1 MRTLVVLAVMVA
13 VSAHQAYGIPTYG
26 TPAHSTHS
34 YGYGQPRYVGPLA
47 SSVPAGVGGKIIP
60 VSDTYE
66 VAAAKNQFFRTYQ
79 DQVNTINAIR
89 ASRPT
94 RYGTSYGSAGPVHIS
109 HPAPAPT
116 PAVVSTYSGPARVSH
131 SISAPVHV
139 FQSSYGAP
147 AVSHSSYGT
156 PSYAPFT
163 APTQVSDTPEVA
175 AAKPSSSVSTTS
187 RLLPPLPPRTTT
199 PFRSITEALHK
210 PCYFS
215 IMLHVFISS

>member
-1 MRTLVVLAVMVA
+1 MYTEAVMVDTKHLQLGLVVLAVMVA

-26 TPAHSTHS
+26 IPAHGTHS

-66 VAAAKNQFFRTYQ
+66 VAAARDQFFRTYQ

-89 ASRPT
+89 ASRPV
-94 RYGTSYGSAGPVHIS
+94 RYGTSYGSAGPVHVF
-109 HPAPAPT
+109 HPAPA
-116 PAVVSTYSGPARVSH
+116 VHSTYSGPAGVSH
-131 SISAPVHV
+131 SISAPAVHV
-139 FQSSYGAP
+139 SQSSYAAP
-147 AVSHSSYGT
+147 AVSHSAYGT

-175 AAKPSSSVSTTS
+175 AAKAEFF
-187 RLLPPLPPRTTT
+187 RLYNQQAAAAAAAPDDYTVQ
-199 PFRSITEALHK
+199 K
-210 PCYFS
+210 YY
-215 IMLHVFISS
+215 

>member
-1 MRTLVVLAVMVA
+1 MSLGGAGRTWRRAEYKSSERQVVLAVMVA

-94 RYGTSYGSAGPVHIS
+94 RYGTSYGSAGPVHVS
-109 HPAPAPT
+109 HPAPAPA

-175 AAKPSSSVSTTS
+175 AAKAEFF
-187 RLLPPLPPRTTT
+187 RLYNQQAAAAAAAPDDYTVQ
-199 PFRSITEALHK
+199 K
-210 PCYFS
+210 YY
-215 IMLHVFISS
+215 